1 MPHPDLSEVRSPMA
15 EAPPDP
21 QPVQQLPREP
31 APILQEGRIQG
42 CQGYLTRRT
51 KFLKRWKKRWFS
63 ITPGKQPSERLAT
76 PHLQVTP
83 AVQRCHVFILYIK
96 LLRATRREGSHIP
109 ARSHFVTCI
118 VVVKTPHP
126 CLYHIADHTYDCI
139 LYSYRAGG
147 SILGLVRP

>member
-1 MPHPDLSEVRSPMA
+1 MT

-109 ARSHFVTCI
+109 ARRHFVTCI
-118 VVVKTPHP
+118 VVVKTALRVYHTPP
-126 CLYHIADHTYDCI
+126 LYCI
-139 LYSYRAGG
+139 YFTGRAH
-147 SILGLVRP
+147 LGLVGHENFFARSTRKFF